1 MYGIPDYGAFVA
13 SFLFLLFLPGPGN
26 LALITSTT
34 QGGIRGGLASIL
46 GLLLGDQVLMWLT
59 VVGVAALLQS
69 NPEFFKVLQWLGAAY
84 LAWLGFKMLL
94 AKAGD
99 GASIK
104 MTPGRYFR
112 ETILITLLN
121 PKAMMFYFAFFPQF
135 IHPEQH
141 QGMLT
146 FFVMA
151 LTIAFFGFLYCLGV
165 VYVTHTMAQRL
176 RTQARTAML
185 LKKMAG
191 LMLVGFGLK
200 LALGK

>member
-69 NPEFFKVLQWLGAAY
+69 NPEFFKVLQWPGAAY

-112 ETILITLLN
+112 ETTLITLLN

-185 LKKMAG
+185 LQKMAG

>member
-84 LAWLGFKMLL
+84 LACLGFKMLL
-94 AKAGD
+94 AKSGD

-112 ETILITLLN
+112 ETTLITLLN

-185 LKKMAG
+185 LQKMAG